1 MDYRIEM
8 SVKPQWQD
16 ARGQGVVRRL
26 AALPGLPPVR
36 GIRTR
41 SVYTVSANIT
51 PDEAEKVHIHNDIVN
66 DDQWLVI
73 TVDGVDTC
81 HQQNVA

>member
-26 AALPGLPPVR
+26 SALPGLPPVR

-51 PDEAEKVHIHNDIVN
+51 PDEAAKVAHELADPVTRSGIVGETPSAGLN
-66 DDQWLVI
+66 Y
-73 TVDGVDTC
+73 T
-81 HQQNVA
+81 